1 MVLQLIGLGSLPDG
15 ALTCGQCSEAEK
27 IQWVLSCLNVDAIP
41 EPGILVDRGD
51 KLAVSGHDSSDHR
64 IIE

>member
-1 MVLQLIGLGSLPDG
+1 MVLQLTGLGSRPDR

-27 IQWVLSCLNVDAIP
+27 IQCVLSCLNVDAIP

-51 KLAVSGHDSSDHR
+51 KLEFSGHDSSDHR